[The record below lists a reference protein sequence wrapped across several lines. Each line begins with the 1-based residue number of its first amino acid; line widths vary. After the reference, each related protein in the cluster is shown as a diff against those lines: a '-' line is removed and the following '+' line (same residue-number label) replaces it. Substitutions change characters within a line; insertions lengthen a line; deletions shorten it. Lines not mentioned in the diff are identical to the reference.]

1 MLNSILFCALL
12 ASIGA
17 CYVWLGAK
25 YRDREVKIAK
35 DLREIKDI
43 EARIEEK
50 NLRISGCLAPEALRA
65 RTVRAG
71 LELKTPRSFTAD
83 GELQGF
89 DPSRFA
95 QVPAALINASFKAT
109 GRLDPQAIVDGSW
122 KFPGPPI
129 PRAK

>member
-1 MLNSILFCALL
+1 MSASSKRRSRRPAQDSLRPGWMLNSILFCALL

-50 NLRISGCLAPEALRA
+50 NLLISRCLAPEALRA
-65 RTVRAG
+65 RTARAG
-71 LELKTPRSFTAD
+71 LELKPIDIGPR
-83 GELQGF
+83 
-89 DPSRFA
+89 
-95 QVPAALINASFKAT
+95 
-109 GRLDPQAIVDGSW
+109 GRLVRLPDPVVAGEYLSTSPVLAGNRL
-122 KFPGPPI
+122 P
-129 PRAK
+129 